1 MFGRARCSHTDITVI
16 LTLATIPLL
25 VFACIPV
32 EEPGII
38 PPPIDSPAPNQ
49 YVTLE
54 TSLGQIVIEA
64 YTGNS
69 TAADHLVS
77 LANSSYYNDTLVH
90 EIGDVILRLNEEQ
103 GLTVLLVEQKLPF
116 ARRVAKDFCIM
127 EKGRNMAVGPIDE
140 LNEALVSRHLSV

>member
-1 MFGRARCSHTDITVI
+1 MIDNSRGTRGTLCPLALDPDFLI
-16 LTLATIPLL
+16 LD
-25 VFACIPV
+25 
-32 EEPGII
+32 EPTEGIQ
-38 PPPIDSPAPNQ
+38 PN
-49 YVTLE
+49 V
-54 TSLGQIVIEA
+54 
-64 YTGNS
+64 
-69 TAADHLVS
+69 
-77 LANSSYYNDTLVH
+77 VH